1 MRFWF
6 VLSEIAAGFRRN
18 LTMISA
24 VILVTFVSLASVGAA
39 LLLQMQ
45 IDKLQGEWYGK
56 VEVSVWL
63 CPAEYMRDDV
73 CPDGPVT
80 PDQQAA
86 IEARLTSEELT
97 PYVADYTLQPPEEVF
112 KEFQDSF
119 GEDWWTSGLTVDAFP
134 VVIHVKLAHPDD
146 YQVVEEAVTGQ
157 PGVYRVLD
165 QSELLSPLF
174 DILEKAQIA
183 ALVIAGVLM
192 VAAILLIATTIRL
205 SAMSRQKE
213 TGIMRL
219 VGASNLFIQLPFML
233 EGAVA
238 ALIGSML
245 AVAALWLVGK
255 FWLAGWL
262 AASFGTLMSRINT
275 ADIFVVAPW
284 LMVMAVVLAALSSV
298 LTLRRFTKV

>member
-1 MRFWF
+1 MRVRF

-18 LTMISA
+18 VTMISA
-24 VILVTFVSLASVGAA
+24 VILVTFVSLASVGSA

-45 IDKLQGEWYGK
+45 IDKLRGEWYGR

-63 CPAEYMRDDV
+63 CPAQDLGGQD

-80 PDQQAA
+80 QDQQDA
-86 IEARLTSEELT
+86 IESRLKSDELA
-97 PYVADYTLQPPEEVF
+97 PYVSDYTIETADEVYAA
-112 KEFQDSF
+112 FQASYGDA
-119 GEDWWTSGLTVDAFP
+119 DWTSGVTPDAFGP
-134 VVIHVKLAHPDD
+134 IIHVRLVTPED
-146 YQVVEEAVTGQ
+146 YQVVEEAVYGQ
-157 PGVYRVLD
+157 PGVYEVRD

-174 DILEKAQIA
+174 NILSKAQIA
-183 ALVIAGVLM
+183 ALAVAGVLM

-238 ALIGSML
+238 ALIGSAL
-245 AVAALWLVGK
+245 SVATLWMVGK
-255 FWLAGWL
+255 FWLVGWL
-262 AASFGTLMSRINT
+262 ADSFGTLMSRINP
-275 ADIFVVAPW
+275 ADVFVVAPW
-284 LMVMAVVLAALSSV
+284 LVLMAVVLAALSSV
-298 LTLRRFTKV
+298 VTLRRFTKV